1 MFNNREIVT
10 AVDLGSSKICVL
22 VGEALPDGKVKVI
35 GQGCVPSEGS
45 IVKGEIYNM
54 DKAFE
59 LLGSALE
66 EADRSSDRELG
77 NSRLVIVPVTGCGI
91 ESMQGVGTATIRSE
105 QRVVT
110 EKERAEAVENAKDQ
124 HVSAGREIINISESC
139 FAIDGRPVCNPL
151 LQSGRRLDAYVHL
164 VHGVTTRLEN
174 FRTIVRESG
183 FEDSMIY
190 PVFAPLATDYGILS
204 EEERGSGALLV
215 DIGAGTTEYDVEC
228 NSGVRASG
236 VLQVGFDHV
245 CNDLAVGLDLN
256 IGVCRKLVEDG
267 SLSRAIREHR
277 DCLEFPGSSVGTP
290 RRIPL
295 NSFETI
301 IDLRLRETFE
311 IIKQIL
317 NEKNALSQ
325 LEAGG
330 ILTGGGAMFERTGAM
345 FREVFEM
352 SCRIAQPLE
361 NGDPVALAENPRF
374 STVWGALRLAV
385 AYNAMEP
392 GGSGRGGFGSL
403 LDMVDSLVSRNRKKL
418 WNRRG

>member
-361 NGDPVALAENPRF
+361 NGDPGALAEKPRF

-403 LDMVDSLVSRNRKKL
+403 LDMVDSLVSRTRKKL

>member
-215 DIGAGTTEYDVEC
+215 DIGA
-228 NSGVRASG
+228 NNAQRNNQKKSG
-236 VLQVGFDHV
+236 D
-245 CNDLAVGLDLN
+245 N
-256 IGVCRKLVEDG
+256 EDFFA
-267 SLSRAIREHR
+267 AINQ
-277 DCLEFPGSSVGTP
+277 D
-290 RRIPL
+290 
-295 NSFETI
+295 
-301 IDLRLRETFE
+301 
-311 IIKQIL
+311 
-317 NEKNALSQ
+317 
-325 LEAGG
+325 
-330 ILTGGGAMFERTGAM
+330 
-345 FREVFEM
+345 
-352 SCRIAQPLE
+352 
-361 NGDPVALAENPRF
+361 
-374 STVWGALRLAV
+374 
-385 AYNAMEP
+385 
-392 GGSGRGGFGSL
+392 
-403 LDMVDSLVSRNRKKL
+403 
-418 WNRRG
+418 

>member
-1 MFNNREIVT
+1 M
-10 AVDLGSSKICVL
+10 
-22 VGEALPDGKVKVI
+22 
-35 GQGCVPSEGS
+35 
-45 IVKGEIYNM
+45 
-54 DKAFE
+54 
-59 LLGSALE
+59 
-66 EADRSSDRELG
+66 
-77 NSRLVIVPVTGCGI
+77 
-91 ESMQGVGTATIRSE
+91 
-105 QRVVT
+105 
-110 EKERAEAVENAKDQ
+110 
-124 HVSAGREIINISESC
+124 
-139 FAIDGRPVCNPL
+139 
-151 LQSGRRLDAYVHL
+151 
-164 VHGVTTRLEN
+164 
-174 FRTIVRESG
+174 
-183 FEDSMIY
+183 
-190 PVFAPLATDYGILS
+190 
-204 EEERGSGALLV
+204 
-215 DIGAGTTEYDVEC
+215 
-228 NSGVRASG
+228 
-236 VLQVGFDHV
+236 
-245 CNDLAVGLDLN
+245 N

-403 LDMVDSLVSRNRKKL
+403 LDMVDSLVSRTRKKL

>member
-317 NEKNALSQ
+317 NEKNALS
-325 LEAGG
+325 
-330 ILTGGGAMFERTGAM
+330 
-345 FREVFEM
+345 
-352 SCRIAQPLE
+352 
-361 NGDPVALAENPRF
+361 
-374 STVWGALRLAV
+374 
-385 AYNAMEP
+385 
-392 GGSGRGGFGSL
+392 
-403 LDMVDSLVSRNRKKL
+403 
-418 WNRRG
+418 